1 MAFPVLI
8 KALSKFLPPSQIL
21 VIQKHYKDQQVSVF
35 FCLFPLQLSF
45 EVISFHI
52 LIVAFLWI

>member
-21 VIQKHYKDQQVSVF
+21 VIQKHYKDQQVSVCF
-35 FCLFPLQLSF
+35 SGLFLLPLSF
-45 EVISFHI
+45 QVISHSNC
-52 LIVAFLWI
+52 

>member
-8 KALSKFLPPSQIL
+8 KALSKFLTPSQIL

-35 FCLFPLQLSF
+35 LLFVSASIIF
-45 EVISFHI
+45 SGDFT
-52 LIVAFLWI
+52 F